1 MPKQNG
7 DTITNG
13 GCYRPIEGQNVV
25 HTIEERERERK
36 KEKGKFLAQFNLVIH

>member
-25 HTIEERERERK
+25 HTIEERERK
-36 KEKGKFLAQFNLVIH
+36 KEKGKFSAPFNLVIH